1 MIKNVKII
9 GLGLMGANLGI
20 NLVNKGLNVYGEDI
34 NPDVEKRAEKFGIN
48 IESNA
53 EKYDLTILSM
63 PINNIISFLSK
74 EHEIDKSE
82 LIIDIGGTKE
92 SICDLMDNS
101 NIPAIGGH
109 PMCGLADN
117 TNWEPHPEMYKNATF
132 LLCETNS
139 TDDKAREIASAFI
152 NILDCKEVWIDRK
165 KHDEILSITSHLP
178 HLISSALVGI
188 AKKDYEIEEIMGLA
202 AGGFDGATRLTRTNP
217 EMIIDMY
224 NSNSKNINNFLIA
237 LIEEISSLMSLQEKN
252 ELIDYLTSSVEWRR
266 ALSDK
271 FGERPLS

>member
-34 NPDVEKRAEKFGIN
+34 NPDVAKRAEKFGIN
-48 IESNA
+48 TKSNA
-53 EKYDLTILSM
+53 KKYDLTILSM

-74 EHEIDKSE
+74 EHEVDRSE

>member
-20 NLVNKGLNVYGEDI
+20 NLINKGINVYGQDI
-34 NPDVEKRAEKFGIN
+34 NHDVEKRAEKYGIN
-48 IESNA
+48 IGSNIQN
-53 EKYDLTILSM
+53 YDMTILSM
-63 PINNIISFLSK
+63 PINNIITFLSR
-74 EHEIDKSE
+74 EHQNDKSD

-92 SICDLMDNS
+92 SICNLMDNS
-101 NIPAIGGH
+101 KIPSIGGH

-117 TNWEPHPEMYKNATF
+117 TNWEPHPEMYKDATF

-139 TDDKAREIASAFI
+139 TNDKAREIAAEFI
-152 NILDCKEVWIDRK
+152 SILDCKEVWIDRK

-188 AKKDYEIEEIMGLA
+188 TKKDYEIEEIMGLA

-224 NSNSKNINNFLIA
+224 NSNSENINKFLIA
-237 LIEEISSLMSLQEKN
+237 LIEEISSLISLQEKN

>member
-48 IESNA
+48 IKSNA

-117 TNWEPHPEMYKNATF
+117 TNWEPHPEMYKA
-132 LLCETNS
+132 
-139 TDDKAREIASAFI
+139 KEIASAFI

-224 NSNSKNINNFLIA
+224 NSNSKNINTFLIA

>member
-20 NLVNKGLNVYGEDI
+20 NLINKGINVYGQDI
-34 NPDVEKRAEKFGIN
+34 NHDVEKRAEKYGIN
-48 IESNA
+48 VGSNIQN
-53 EKYDLTILSM
+53 YDLTILSM
-63 PINNIISFLSK
+63 PINNIITFLSR
-74 EHEIDKSE
+74 EHQEDKSD

-92 SICDLMDNS
+92 SICNLMDNS
-101 NIPAIGGH
+101 KIPAIGGH

-117 TNWEPHPEMYKNATF
+117 TNWEPHPQMYKDATF

-139 TDDKAREIASAFI
+139 TDDKAREIAAEFI
-152 NILDCKEVWIDRK
+152 SILDCKEVWIDRK

-188 AKKDYEIEEIMGLA
+188 TKKDYEIEEIMGLA

-224 NSNSKNINNFLIA
+224 NSNSENINKFLIA
-237 LIEEISSLMSLQEKN
+237 LIEEISSLISLQEKN

>member
-1 MIKNVKII
+1 
-9 GLGLMGANLGI
+9 MGANLGI

-48 IESNA
+48 IKSNA

-139 TDDKAREIASAFI
+139 TNDKAKEITRISPHSSNRIRKIVINRIRKSDFI
-152 NILDCKEVWIDRK
+152 GIHLYQLAPKLFLD
-165 KHDEILSITSHLP
+165 
-178 HLISSALVGI
+178 
-188 AKKDYEIEEIMGLA
+188 
-202 AGGFDGATRLTRTNP
+202 
-217 EMIIDMY
+217 
-224 NSNSKNINNFLIA
+224 
-237 LIEEISSLMSLQEKN
+237 
-252 ELIDYLTSSVEWRR
+252 LID
-266 ALSDK
+266 
-271 FGERPLS
+271 